1 VPGSLGVLVRQRRR
15 WMNGSLFAQLL
26 SLSQWSRLVT
36 STTHNPLRKLG
47 FCVLFVYQCLS
58 LLLSFLLLGNMYFA
72 YAILFRVLGMSMA
85 EASLNGDGSGAAV
98 AVRSAFS
105 GLVSARV
112 TRYVSAMQDGL
123 NMCGAAR
130 MLQHASPDGAAS
142 GPLRRPAALRF
153 RPRAR

>member
-1 VPGSLGVLVRQRRR
+1 
-15 WMNGSLFAQLL
+15 MNGSLFAQLL

-47 FCVLFVYQCLS
+47 FCLLFAYQCLS

-85 EASLNGDGSGAAV
+85 EASQSGDGYGAAV

-105 GLVSARV
+105 GLVSASGRLI
-112 TRYVSAMQDGL
+112 RCNGAPALDRL
-123 NMCGAAR
+123 NNAPPV
-130 MLQHASPDGAAS
+130 LTQHAQRNTLRSVKSDAAAS
-142 GPLRRPAALRF
+142 
-153 RPRAR
+153 